1 MRYVQTMK
9 IKKAKEMLCGD
20 ASSVTEI
27 ACSLGFGNVYE
38 FSREFKKLVHYKNIS
53 EYFRIVIIRLAF
65 PFRL

>member
-38 FSREFKKLVHYKNIS
+38 FSREFKKLVHYKK
-53 EYFRIVIIRLAF
+53 YFRIVIIRLAF